1 MSKNKRPVSRKPAD
15 TPELKDE
22 LLTRNLCELAL
33 ELAEQEDPDTM
44 SELLRQRET
53 TFHKLVRKLL
63 NQHKDEVL
71 YGAIELA
78 QDEDVG
84 ACHYLREA
92 IEEAAGTVLLRR
104 DNAPTLEIDAF
115 AIPVFVHSTGGLDP
129 AHDFQDPQAYDALLA
144 SFQQGE
150 LESPKAKVVLIGHA
164 YDLGEIDRIT
174 YSNLHEMVREAATSM
189 TEKKLVPTPAIER
202 SLAGWTATPFGPE
215 DAAVELRFLVG
226 FALKRA
232 DDPFYR
238 VPAGEAAADAYF
250 ARRMERYQRWTE
262 QYGPLVRRCLGGA
275 RPLEL
280 NFLYQ
285 DLFFGAKQQGVA
297 EHDMLQL
304 LATLNQALA
313 ARGAAPEQATAII
326 GPAGADHAL
335 QLRTCLYL
343 DGEPL
348 AAYDKPLDPG
358 ADLETEVADVRDAL
372 ASIGLCQLSVAA
384 GFDAGG
390 APLAPPAR

>member
-1 MSKNKRPVSRKPAD
+1 MPKNKRPVPRKSAD

-33 ELAEQEDPDTM
+33 ELAEQEDPEAM
-44 SELLRQRET
+44 SELLRQRES

-71 YGAIELA
+71 YGAVELA
-78 QDEDVG
+78 KYEDVG
-84 ACHYLREA
+84 AYQYLRAA

-104 DNAPTLEIDAF
+104 DNAPELEIDAF
-115 AIPVFVHSTGGLDP
+115 AIPLFVHSTGGLDP
-129 AHDFQDPQAYDALLA
+129 AHDFQDPDAYDALLA
-144 SFQQGE
+144 SFVQGQ

-164 YDLGEIDRIT
+164 YDLGEMDRIT
-174 YSNLHEMVREAATSM
+174 YSELHEMVREAATSM
-189 TEKKLVPTPAIER
+189 TDKKLVPTPAIER
-202 SLAGWTATPFGPE
+202 SLAGWRPAGFGPD

-232 DDPFYR
+232 DDPFYQ
-238 VPAGEAAADAYF
+238 VPANEAAADAYF
-250 ARRMERYQRWTE
+250 ARRMEHYQRWTE
-262 QYGPLVRRCLGGA
+262 QYAPLVQRCLGGA
-275 RPLEL
+275 RPLQL

-313 ARGAAPEQATAII
+313 ERGADPAQATAIV
-326 GPAGADHAL
+326 GPADVDHEM

-343 DGEPL
+343 DGTEL
-348 AAYDKPLDPG
+348 AACDKPLDLG
-358 ADLETEVADVRDAL
+358 ADLETEVADLRDAL
-372 ASIGLCQLSVAA
+372 ASIGLRQLSVALK
-384 GFDAGG
+384 FDPSG
-390 APLAPPAR
+390 APVEPQPL

>member
-1 MSKNKRPVSRKPAD
+1 MQKNKRPANRKPAD

-44 SELLRQRET
+44 SELLRQRAT

-71 YGAIELA
+71 YGAVELA
-78 QDEDVG
+78 RDEDVG
-84 ACHYLREA
+84 ACQYLRDA

-104 DNAPTLEIDAF
+104 DNAPEMEIDAF

-129 AHDFQDPQAYDALLA
+129 AQDFQDPDAYDALLA
-144 SFQQGE
+144 SFKQAE
-150 LESPKAKVVLIGHA
+150 LEGPKARVVLIGHA

-174 YSNLHEMVREAATSM
+174 YSELHEMVRDAATSM
-189 TEKKLVPTPAIER
+189 LEKKLVPTPAIER
-202 SLAGWTATPFGPE
+202 SLAGWTPAGFGPD

-238 VPAGEAAADAYF
+238 VPADEAAADAYF

-275 RPLEL
+275 RPLQL

-285 DLFFGAKQQGVA
+285 DLFFGAKQQAVA

-304 LATLNQALA
+304 LTTLNQALA
-313 ARGAAPEQATAII
+313 ARGADPARATAIV
-326 GPAGADHAL
+326 GPADVDQAM

-343 DGEPL
+343 DGEAL
-348 AAYDKPLDPG
+348 AAYDKPLDLG

-372 ASIGLCQLSVAA
+372 ASIGLRKLSMALR
-384 GFDAGG
+384 FDASG
-390 APLAPPAR
+390 APVEPRAL

>member
-1 MSKNKRPVSRKPAD
+1 MPKNKRPVPRKPAD
-15 TPELKDE
+15 TPEHKDE

-71 YGAIELA
+71 YGAVELA
-78 QDEDVG
+78 KYEDVG
-84 ACHYLREA
+84 AYHYLRDA

-104 DNAPTLEIDAF
+104 DNAPELEIDAF
-115 AIPVFVHSTGGLDP
+115 AIPVFVHSTGGLEA
-129 AHDFQDPQAYDALLA
+129 AHEFQDPEAYDALLA
-144 SFQQGE
+144 SFKQAE

-174 YSNLHEMVREAATSM
+174 YSALHEMVRDAATSM
-189 TEKKLVPTPAIER
+189 MEKKLVPTPAIER
-202 SLAGWTATPFGPE
+202 SLAGWTATSFGPD

-238 VPAGEAAADAYF
+238 VPSDEAAADAYF

-262 QYGPLVRRCLGGA
+262 QYGPLVRRCLAGV
-275 RPLEL
+275 RPVEL

-297 EHDMLQL
+297 EHDMLQM

-313 ARGAAPEQATAII
+313 ARGADAAQATAIV
-326 GPAGADHAL
+326 GPADVDHEM

-343 DGEPL
+343 DGAQL
-348 AAYDKPLDPG
+348 AAYDKPLDLG

-372 ASIGLCQLSVAA
+372 ASIGLRQLSVAMKF
-384 GFDAGG
+384 GPDGVPV
-390 APLAPPAR
+390 APQAL

>member
-1 MSKNKRPVSRKPAD
+1 MPKNKRPVPRKSAD

-33 ELAEQEDPDTM
+33 ELAEQEERDTM
-44 SELLRQRET
+44 SELLRQRES

-71 YGAIELA
+71 YGAVEQA
-78 QDEDVG
+78 KYEDVG
-84 ACHYLREA
+84 AWQYLRDA

-104 DNAPTLEIDAF
+104 DNAPELEIDAF
-115 AIPVFVHSTGGLDP
+115 AIPLFVHSTGGLDP
-129 AHDFQDPQAYDALLA
+129 ARDFQDPDAYDALLA
-144 SFQQGE
+144 SFVQGQ
-150 LESPKAKVVLIGHA
+150 LESPKARVVLIGHA
-164 YDLGEIDRIT
+164 YDLGEMDHIT
-174 YSNLHEMVREAATSM
+174 YSELHEMVREAASSM
-189 TEKKLVPTPAIER
+189 MEKKLVPTPAIER
-202 SLAGWTATPFGPE
+202 SLAGWTPAGFGPD

-238 VPAGEAAADAYF
+238 VPADEAAADAYF
-250 ARRMERYQRWTE
+250 ARRREHYQRWTD
-262 QYGPLVRRCLGGA
+262 QYAPLVQRCLGGD
-275 RPLEL
+275 RPLAL

-285 DLFFGAKQQGVA
+285 DLFFGAKQQGLA

-313 ARGAAPEQATAII
+313 ARGVDPALATVIV
-326 GPAGADHAL
+326 GPADDGHEM

-343 DGEPL
+343 DGSQL
-348 AAYDKPLDPG
+348 AVYDKALDLG

-372 ASIGLCQLSVAA
+372 ASIGLRQLSVALK
-384 GFDAGG
+384 FDPSG
-390 APLAPPAR
+390 APLAPQAL

>member
-1 MSKNKRPVSRKPAD
+1 MPKNKRPVPRKSAD
-15 TPELKDE
+15 TPEIKDE
-22 LLTRNLCELAL
+22 LQTRNLCELAL

-44 SELLRQRET
+44 SELLRQRAA

-78 QDEDVG
+78 KYEDVG
-84 ACHYLREA
+84 AYHYLRDA

-104 DNAPTLEIDAF
+104 DNAPEQEIDAF
-115 AIPVFVHSTGGLDP
+115 AIPLFVHSTGGLDP
-129 AHDFQDPQAYDALLA
+129 AQEFQDTEAYDALLA
-144 SFQQGE
+144 SFKQAE

-174 YSNLHEMVREAATSM
+174 YSELHEMVRDAATSM
-189 TEKKLVPTPAIER
+189 TEKKMVATPAIER
-202 SLAGWTATPFGPE
+202 SLAGWTPAGFGPD

-232 DDPFYR
+232 DDPFYK

-262 QYGPLVRRCLGGA
+262 QYAPLVRRCLGGA
-275 RPLEL
+275 RPLAL

-313 ARGAAPEQATAII
+313 ARGAEAAQATAIV
-326 GPAGADHAL
+326 GPADVDHEM

-343 DGEPL
+343 DGAPL
-348 AAYDKPLDPG
+348 AAYDKPLDLG

-372 ASIGLCQLSVAA
+372 ASIGLRRLSVALK
-384 GFDAGG
+384 FDASG
-390 APLAPPAR
+390 APVEARAL

>member
-44 SELLRQRET
+44 SELLRQRAT

-84 ACHYLREA
+84 ACRYLREA

-129 AHDFQDPQAYDALLA
+129 AQDFQDPQAYDALLA

-250 ARRMERYQRWTE
+250 ARRMARYQRWTE

-313 ARGAAPEQATAII
+313 ARGAAPEQATATV
-326 GPAGADHAL
+326 GPAGADHAP

-372 ASIGLCQLSVAA
+372 ASIGLGQLSVAA